1 MLCIFMFMNIMQ
13 NYSNIDWIE
22 FFYFSNI
29 DWIEKLM
36 LLVAIH
42 LTNNL
47 YHNGNTFVPSFEK
60 SKSCKLSMLACC

>member
-13 NYSNIDWIE
+13 NYSNIG
-22 FFYFSNI
+22 
-29 DWIEKLM
+29 WIEKLM
-36 LLVAIH
+36 LLVAVH

>member
-1 MLCIFMFMNIMQ
+1 MLCIFMFMDIMQ

-22 FFYFSNI
+22 N
-29 DWIEKLM
+29 LM

>member
-1 MLCIFMFMNIMQ
+1 MLCIFMFMDIMQ
-13 NYSNIDWIE
+13 NY
-22 FFYFSNI
+22 SNI

-36 LLVAIH
+36 LLVAVH